1 MIKKAL
7 FATALT
13 FSMIALFFDGNAVL
27 NYLYQDSVDEEVGEL
42 SFLGLKAP
50 VEIRRDEFGI
60 PAIKANNS
68 EDLTFATGYV
78 MASDRLAQMYS
89 MALLA
94 QGRLSEMAGPVA
106 LDMDKYMRTLGINQ
120 IVEQKYS
127 TTDESVK
134 QLLESFS
141 RGVNAY
147 IETHQGKLPFDF
159 DLNKYKPEPWKPEN
173 SIYLFSILNLGVAFN
188 SHEEVAYLN
197 LAKALG
203 HKKAAWL
210 VPSYPDE
217 PLPFEEA
224 KKLEGIDL
232 NAVQNE
238 LLTVANIQNKIMD
251 TTSALGIAA
260 SNNWGVHKSKTKNN
274 ASIIANDTHLLL
286 SQPSVWMMM
295 SVDAPNYH
303 ATGIGLAGLPSV
315 VAGYNGHIAW
325 GETMVMADGQDI
337 FLEQLKDIDG
347 KKHYLFK
354 GEWLPTKERIE
365 TFKIRGGDTDTI
377 TVHETHHGPL
387 INSVSQNDPAH
398 TMMMVKTE
406 QQYGLAL
413 SWTATQP
420 DKTIEGFLNLARA
433 KNMEEAKAAIS
444 NVGYIHLNM
453 IYGDKDN
460 IAWQVTGNYPQ
471 RKKGTGFLPSPGWT
485 GEYDWDGY
493 VDVEKFPYV
502 LNPAQGFISTGN
514 DRTVDTSEYDF
525 TLTNSWYFPER
536 GERIK
541 QLLSATDQHTAQTSI
556 DMQADQHDVLVVKI
570 QRVFKQLEK
579 PLTAAI
585 DSLSKGDQIKAKAT
599 LKTILEFNGDM
610 LVDSQPGAVMAMFDH
625 QLTRGIFYDELAE
638 EKTKVDSED
647 KLLWKSFINM
657 NGRSYSAYQDHLL
670 AREDSPFWDDITTE
684 FKEDKPLIIAKA
696 LASTQTYG
704 NQLLGADSSKWQLGQ
719 LQKYTWESAGT
730 QMKPLLPFYEQWGIS
745 VLSGYLDRGPY
756 PAGGSR
762 NTLNVAGYDVGNDYD
777 VWNIPAMRLVVDFSL
792 DEPMYLTNAGGQ
804 SGNPASPYYDK
815 GIETWLKA
823 KNRKIPFKR
832 ENVRK
837 HYSKLLMLSP
847 K

>member
-1 MIKKAL
+1 MIKKIL
-7 FATALT
+7 LATAIT
-13 FSMIALFFDGNAVL
+13 FSMMALFFDGSAVL
-27 NYLYQDSVDEEVGEL
+27 NYLYRDSVDQEVGEL
-42 SFLGLKAP
+42 SFSGLKAP
-50 VEIRRDEFGI
+50 VEVRRDEFGI
-60 PAIKANNS
+60 PAIKANNT

-89 MALLA
+89 MSLLA

-120 IVEQKYS
+120 IVQQKYA

-134 QLLESFS
+134 RLLESFS

-203 HKKAAWL
+203 HEKAAWL

-217 PLPFEEA
+217 PLPFQEA

-295 SVDAPNYH
+295 SVDAPGYH

-365 TFKIRGGDTDTI
+365 TFNIRGGDTDTI

-398 TMMMVKTE
+398 TMMMVKTK

-420 DKTIEGFLNLARA
+420 DKTIEGFLDLARA

-471 RKKGTGFLPSPGWT
+471 RKKGTGFLPSPGWS

-493 VDVEKFPYV
+493 VDVDKFPYV

-719 LQKYTWESAGT
+719 LQNYTWESAGT

-745 VLSGYLDRGPY
+745 ALSGYLDRGPY

>member
-1 MIKKAL
+1 M
-7 FATALT
+7 
-13 FSMIALFFDGNAVL
+13 
-27 NYLYQDSVDEEVGEL
+27 
-42 SFLGLKAP
+42 
-50 VEIRRDEFGI
+50 
-60 PAIKANNS
+60 
-68 EDLTFATGYV
+68 
-78 MASDRLAQMYS
+78 
-89 MALLA
+89 
-94 QGRLSEMAGPVA
+94 
-106 LDMDKYMRTLGINQ
+106 
-120 IVEQKYS
+120 
-127 TTDESVK
+127 
-134 QLLESFS
+134 
-141 RGVNAY
+141 
-147 IETHQGKLPFDF
+147 
-159 DLNKYKPEPWKPEN
+159 
-173 SIYLFSILNLGVAFN
+173 
-188 SHEEVAYLN
+188 
-197 LAKALG
+197 
-203 HKKAAWL
+203 
-210 VPSYPDE
+210 
-217 PLPFEEA
+217 
-224 KKLEGIDL
+224 
-232 NAVQNE
+232 
-238 LLTVANIQNKIMD
+238 
-251 TTSALGIAA
+251 
-260 SNNWGVHKSKTKNN
+260 
-274 ASIIANDTHLLL
+274 
-286 SQPSVWMMM
+286 
-295 SVDAPNYH
+295 
-303 ATGIGLAGLPSV
+303 
-315 VAGYNGHIAW
+315 
-325 GETMVMADGQDI
+325 
-337 FLEQLKDIDG
+337 
-347 KKHYLFK
+347 
-354 GEWLPTKERIE
+354 PTKERIE

-406 QQYGLAL
+406 QEYGLAL

-638 EKTKVDSED
+638 EETKVDSED

-670 AREDSPFWDDITTE
+670 AREDSPFWDDVTTE
-684 FKEDKPLIIAKA
+684 IKEDKPLIIAKA

-704 NQLLGADSSKWQLGQ
+704 NQLLGADTSKWQLGQ
-719 LQKYTWESAGT
+719 LQNYTWESAGT
-730 QMKPLLPFYEQWGIS
+730 QMKPFLPFYEQWGIS

-847 K
+847 Q

>member
-1 MIKKAL
+1 MIKKIL
-7 FATALT
+7 LATAIT
-13 FSMIALFFDGNAVL
+13 FSMIALFFDGSAVL
-27 NYLYQDSVDEEVGEL
+27 NYLYRDSVDQEVGEL
-42 SFLGLKAP
+42 SFSGLKAP
-50 VEIRRDEFGI
+50 VEVRRDEFGI
-60 PAIKANNS
+60 PAIKANNT

-89 MALLA
+89 MSLLA

-120 IVEQKYS
+120 IVQQKYA

-134 QLLESFS
+134 RLLESFS

-406 QQYGLAL
+406 QEYGLAL

>member
-1 MIKKAL
+1 MIKKIL
-7 FATALT
+7 LATAIT
-13 FSMIALFFDGNAVL
+13 FSMMALFFDGSAVL
-27 NYLYQDSVDEEVGEL
+27 NYLYRDSMDNEVGEL
-42 SFLGLKAP
+42 SFSGLKAP
-50 VEIRRDEFGI
+50 VEVRRDEFGI
-60 PAIKANNS
+60 PAIKANNT

-89 MALLA
+89 MSLLA

-120 IVEQKYS
+120 IVQQKYA

-134 QLLESFS
+134 RLLESFS

-541 QLLSATDQHTAQTSI
+541 QLLSATDQHTFQTSI

-579 PLTAAI
+579 PLAAAI

-745 VLSGYLDRGPY
+745 ALSGYLDRGPY

-823 KNRKIPFKR
+823 ENRKIPFKR
-832 ENVRK
+832 ENIKK

>member
-1 MIKKAL
+1 MIKKIL
-7 FATALT
+7 LATAIT
-13 FSMIALFFDGNAVL
+13 FSVIALFFDSSAVL
-27 NYLYQDSVDEEVGEL
+27 NYLYQDSVDQEVGEL
-42 SFLGLKAP
+42 SFSELKAP

-406 QQYGLAL
+406 QEYGLAL

-745 VLSGYLDRGPY
+745 ALSGYLDRGPY

>member
-1 MIKKAL
+1 MIKKIL
-7 FATALT
+7 LATAIT
-13 FSMIALFFDGNAVL
+13 FSMIALFFDGSAVL
-27 NYLYQDSVDEEVGEL
+27 NYLYRDSMDNEVGEL
-42 SFLGLKAP
+42 SFSGLKAP
-50 VEIRRDEFGI
+50 VEVRRDEFGI
-60 PAIKANNS
+60 PAIKANNT

-89 MALLA
+89 MSLLA

-120 IVEQKYS
+120 IVQQKYA

-134 QLLESFS
+134 RLLESFS

-420 DKTIEGFLNLARA
+420 DKTIEGFLDLARA

-493 VDVEKFPYV
+493 VDVDKFPYV

-570 QRVFKQLEK
+570 HRVFKQLET
-579 PLTAAI
+579 PLAAAI
-585 DSLSKGDQIKAKAT
+585 DSLSEGDQIKAKAT

-638 EKTKVDSED
+638 EETKVDSED

-704 NQLLGADSSKWQLGQ
+704 KQLLGADTSKWQLGQ

-823 KNRKIPFKR
+823 ENRKIPFKR
-832 ENVRK
+832 ENIKK

>member
-203 HKKAAWL
+203 HEKAAWL

-217 PLPFEEA
+217 PLPFQEA
-224 KKLEGIDL
+224 IKLEGIDL

-238 LLTVANIQNKIMD
+238 LLNVANIQNKIMD

-295 SVDAPNYH
+295 SVDAPGYH

-354 GEWLPTKERIE
+354 GEWLPTKERTE

-377 TVHETHHGPL
+377 TVHETHHGPI
-387 INSVSQNDPAH
+387 INSVSAKDPAH
-398 TMMMVKTE
+398 TMMMIKTE
-406 QQYGLAL
+406 QEYGLAL

-460 IAWQVTGNYPQ
+460 IAWQVTGNYPN

-493 VDVEKFPYV
+493 VDVAKFPYV
-502 LNPAQGFISTGN
+502 LNPEQGFIGTGN

-525 TLTNSWYFPER
+525 TLSNSWYFPER

-541 QLLSATDQHTAQTSI
+541 QLLSATDQHTFQTSI

-570 QRVFKQLEK
+570 QQVFKQLEN
-579 PLTAAI
+579 PLAAAI
-585 DSLSKGDQIKAKAT
+585 NSLSKDDQIKAKAT

-638 EKTKVDSED
+638 EESKADSED

-670 AREDSPFWDDITTE
+670 ARDDSPFWDDVTTE
-684 FKEDKPLIIAKA
+684 IKEDKALTIAKA
-696 LASTQTYG
+696 LANTQTYG
-704 NQLLGADSSKWQLGQ
+704 KQILGADSSQWQLGQ
-719 LQKYTWESAGT
+719 LQNYTWESAGT
-730 QMKPLLPFYEQWGIS
+730 QMKHLLPFYEQWGIS
-745 VLSGYLDRGPY
+745 ALSGYLDRGPY

-777 VWNIPAMRLVVDFSL
+777 AWNIPAMRLVVDFSL

-823 KNRKIPFKR
+823 ENRNIPFKR
-832 ENVRK
+832 ENIK
-837 HYSKLLMLSP
+837 THYSKLLMLSP

>member
-1 MIKKAL
+1 MFVKNTLSIL
-7 FATALT
+7 GIGLLV
-13 FSMIALFFDGNAVL
+13 SSISGCQLLD
-27 NYLYQDSVDEEVGEL
+27 YLYQDSMDAEVGTLTFTEL
-42 SFLGLKAP
+42 KEP
-50 VEIRRDEFGI
+50 VEVRRDEFGI
-60 PAIKANNS
+60 PAIKANS
-68 EDLTFATGYV
+68 TEDLTFATGYV

-89 MALLA
+89 MSLLA
-94 QGRLSEMAGPVA
+94 QGRLSEMVGPVA

-120 IVEQKYS
+120 IVDQKYAAI
-127 TTDESVK
+127 DDSVK
-134 QLLESFS
+134 VLLESFS

-159 DLNKYKPEPWKPEN
+159 DLNQYKPEPWKPEN

-197 LAKALG
+197 LAKVLG
-203 HKKAAWL
+203 HEKAAWL

-217 PLPFEEA
+217 PLPFDEA
-224 KKLEGIDL
+224 KKLDGVDL

-238 LLTVANIQNKIMD
+238 LLYVASIQNKIMD

-260 SNNWGVHKSKTKNN
+260 SNNWGIHKSKTKNN

-295 SVDAPNYH
+295 SVDAPGYH
-303 ATGIGLAGLPSV
+303 ASGIGLAGLPSV

-354 GEWLPTKERIE
+354 GEWLPTEERVE
-365 TFKIRGGDTDTI
+365 TFNIRGGDTDTI
-377 TVHETHHGPL
+377 TVHKTHHGPI
-387 INSVSQNDPAH
+387 INSVSTNDPAH
-398 TMMMVKTE
+398 TMMMIKTKQE
-406 QQYGLAL
+406 YGLAL

-420 DKTIEGFLNLARA
+420 DKTIAGFLNLARA
-433 KNMEEAKAAIS
+433 TTMAEAKAAVS
-444 NVGYIHLNM
+444 DVGYIHLNM

-493 VDVEKFPYV
+493 VGVEKFPYV
-502 LNPAQGFISTGN
+502 INPEQGFIGTGN
-514 DRTVDTSEYDF
+514 DRTVDTSKYDF
-525 TLTNSWYFPER
+525 TLSNSWYFPER

-579 PLTAAI
+579 PLAAAI
-585 DSLSKGDQIKAKAT
+585 NSLSKDEQIKANTT
-599 LKTILEFNGDM
+599 LKTLLEFNGDM

-638 EKTKVDSED
+638 EEETDN
-647 KLLWKSFINM
+647 LLWKSFINM

-670 AREDSPFWDDITTE
+670 GREDSPFWDDVTTE
-684 FKEDKPLIIAKA
+684 VKEDKPFIIAKA
-696 LASTQTYG
+696 LANTQTYG
-704 NQLLGADSSKWQLGQ
+704 KQILGADTSKWQLGQ
-719 LQKYTWESAGT
+719 LQSYTWESGGT
-730 QMKPLLPFYEQWGIS
+730 QMKPFLPFYEQWGVS
-745 VLSGYLDRGPY
+745 ALSGYLDRGPY

-762 NTLNVAGYDVGNDYD
+762 NTLNVTGYDVGNDYD
-777 VWNIPAMRLVVDFSL
+777 VWNVPAMRLVVDFSL

-823 KNRKIPFKR
+823 ENRIIPFKR
-832 ENVRK
+832 ENIKK
-837 HYSKLLMLSP
+837 HFSKVLMLEP
-847 K
+847 KKIL

>member
-1 MIKKAL
+1 MIKKIL
-7 FATALT
+7 LATAIT
-13 FSMIALFFDGNAVL
+13 FSMIALFFDGSAVL
-27 NYLYQDSVDEEVGEL
+27 NYLYRDSMDNEVGEL
-42 SFLGLKAP
+42 SFSGLKAP
-50 VEIRRDEFGI
+50 VEVRRDEFGI
-60 PAIKANNS
+60 PAIKANNT

-89 MALLA
+89 MSLLA

-120 IVEQKYS
+120 IVQQKYA

-134 QLLESFS
+134 RLLESFS

-406 QQYGLAL
+406 QEYGLAL

-541 QLLSATDQHTAQTSI
+541 QLLSATDQHTFQTSI

-638 EKTKVDSED
+638 EETKVDSED

-670 AREDSPFWDDITTE
+670 AREDSPFWDDVTTE
-684 FKEDKPLIIAKA
+684 IKEDKPLIIAKA

-704 NQLLGADSSKWQLGQ
+704 KQLLGADTSKWQLGQ
-719 LQKYTWESAGT
+719 LQNYTWESAGT
-730 QMKPLLPFYEQWGIS
+730 QMKPFLPFYEQWGIS

-823 KNRKIPFKR
+823 ENRKIPFKR

>member
-1 MIKKAL
+1 MLLKNILPIFGIGLLVTSISGCQFLDYLYEDSLDAEVGV
-7 FATALT
+7 LT
-13 FSMIALFFDGNAVL
+13 FK
-27 NYLYQDSVDEEVGEL
+27 EL
-42 SFLGLKAP
+42 KEP
-50 VEIRRDEFGI
+50 VEVRRDEFGI
-60 PAIKANNS
+60 PAIKANS
-68 EDLTFATGYV
+68 TEDLTFATGYV

-120 IVEQKYS
+120 IVEQKYAS
-127 TTDESVK
+127 TDESVK
-134 QLLESFS
+134 RLLESFS

-159 DLNKYKPEPWKPEN
+159 DLNKYNPEPWKPEN

-203 HKKAAWL
+203 HEKAAWL

-217 PLPFEEA
+217 PLPYAEA
-224 KKLEGIDL
+224 KKLDGVDL

-238 LLTVANIQNKIMD
+238 LLNVANIQNKIMD

-295 SVDAPNYH
+295 SVDAPDYH

-354 GEWLPTKERIE
+354 GEWLPTKERTE
-365 TFKIRGGDTDTI
+365 TFKIRGDDTDTI
-377 TVHETHHGPL
+377 TVHETHHGPI
-387 INSVSQNDPAH
+387 INSVSAKDPAH
-398 TMMMVKTE
+398 TMMMIKTE
-406 QQYGLAL
+406 QEYGLAL

-433 KNMEEAKAAIS
+433 KNMAEAKAAIS
-444 NVGYIHLNM
+444 NVGYIHLNI

-502 LNPAQGFISTGN
+502 LNPEQGFIGTGN
-514 DRTVDTSEYDF
+514 DRTVDTADYDF
-525 TLTNSWYFPER
+525 TLSNSWYFPER

-541 QLLSATDQHTAQTSI
+541 QLLSATDQHTFQTSI

-570 QRVFKQLEK
+570 QQVFKQLET
-579 PLTAAI
+579 PLATAI
-585 DSLSKGDQIKAKAT
+585 NSLSKDDQIKAKAT
-599 LKTILEFNGDM
+599 LKTLLEFNGDM

-625 QLTRGIFYDELAE
+625 QLTRGIFHDELTTGKHE
-638 EKTKVDSED
+638 ESDM
-647 KLLWKSFINM
+647 LWKSFINM
-657 NGRSYSAYQDHLL
+657 SGRSYSAYQDHLL
-670 AREDSPFWDDITTE
+670 GREDSPFWDDVTT
-684 FKEDKPLIIAKA
+684 KIREDKALIIAQA
-696 LASTQTYG
+696 LANTHSYG
-704 NQLLGADSSKWQLGQ
+704 KQLLGADSSQWQLGQ
-719 LQKYTWESAGT
+719 LQNYTWESAGT

-745 VLSGYLDRGPY
+745 ALSEYLDRGPY

-777 VWNIPAMRLVVDFSL
+777 VWNVPAMRLVVDFSL

-823 KNRKIPFKR
+823 ENRNIPFKR
-832 ENVRK
+832 ENIKK
-837 HYSKLLMLSP
+837 HYSKLLILKP
-847 K
+847 GN

>member
-1 MIKKAL
+1 MIKKIL
-7 FATALT
+7 LATAIT
-13 FSMIALFFDGNAVL
+13 FSMIALFFDGSAVL
-27 NYLYQDSVDEEVGEL
+27 NYLYRDSMDNEVGEL
-42 SFLGLKAP
+42 SFSGLKAP
-50 VEIRRDEFGI
+50 VEVRRDEFGI
-60 PAIKANNS
+60 PAIKANNT

-89 MALLA
+89 MSLLA

-120 IVEQKYS
+120 IVQQKYA

-134 QLLESFS
+134 RLLESFS

-406 QQYGLAL
+406 QEYGLAL

-745 VLSGYLDRGPY
+745 ALSGYLDRGPY

>member
-1 MIKKAL
+1 MIKKIL
-7 FATALT
+7 LATAIT
-13 FSMIALFFDGNAVL
+13 FSVIALFFDSSAVL
-27 NYLYQDSVDEEVGEL
+27 NYLYQDSVDQEVGEL
-42 SFLGLKAP
+42 SFSELKAP
-50 VEIRRDEFGI
+50 VEVRRDEFGI
-60 PAIKANNS
+60 PAIKANS
-68 EDLTFATGYV
+68 TEDLTFATGYV

-120 IVEQKYS
+120 IVEQKYA

-134 QLLESFS
+134 RLLESFS

-197 LAKALG
+197 LAKELG
-203 HKKAAWL
+203 HEKAAWL

-354 GEWLPTKERIE
+354 GEWLPTNERIE

-398 TMMMVKTE
+398 TMMMIKTE
-406 QQYGLAL
+406 QEYGLAL

-433 KNMEEAKAAIS
+433 KNMAEAKAAIS

-460 IAWQVTGNYPQ
+460 IAWQVTGNYPN

-502 LNPAQGFISTGN
+502 LNPEQGFISTGN

-525 TLTNSWYFPER
+525 TLSNSWYFPER

-541 QLLSATDQHTAQTSI
+541 QLLSATDQHTFQTSI

-570 QRVFKQLEK
+570 QQVFKQLEN
-579 PLTAAI
+579 PLAAAI
-585 DSLSKGDQIKAKAT
+585 NSLSKDDQIKAKAT

-638 EKTKVDSED
+638 QESKVDSED

-670 AREDSPFWDDITTE
+670 ARDDSPFWDDVTTE
-684 FKEDKPLIIAKA
+684 IKEDKALTIAKA
-696 LASTQTYG
+696 LANTQTYG
-704 NQLLGADSSKWQLGQ
+704 KQILGADSSQWQLGQ
-719 LQKYTWESAGT
+719 LQNYTWESAGT
-730 QMKPLLPFYEQWGIS
+730 QMKHLLPFYEQWGIS
-745 VLSGYLDRGPY
+745 ALSGYLDRGPY

-777 VWNIPAMRLVVDFSL
+777 AWNIPAMRLVVDFSL

-823 KNRKIPFKR
+823 ENRNIPFKR
-832 ENVRK
+832 ENIK
-837 HYSKLLMLSP
+837 THYSKLLMLTP
-847 K
+847 E

>member
-1 MIKKAL
+1 MIKKIL
-7 FATALT
+7 LATAIT
-13 FSMIALFFDGNAVL
+13 FSMIALLFDGSAVL
-27 NYLYQDSVDEEVGEL
+27 NYLYRDSMDNEVGEL
-42 SFLGLKAP
+42 SFSGLKAP
-50 VEIRRDEFGI
+50 VEVRRDEFGI
-60 PAIKANNS
+60 PAIKANNT

-89 MALLA
+89 MSLLA

-120 IVEQKYS
+120 IVQQKYA

-134 QLLESFS
+134 RLLESFS

-541 QLLSATDQHTAQTSI
+541 QLLSATDQHTFQTSI

-585 DSLSKGDQIKAKAT
+585 DSLSKRDQIKAKAT

-638 EKTKVDSED
+638 EETKVDSED

-670 AREDSPFWDDITTE
+670 AREDSPFWDDVTTE

-745 VLSGYLDRGPY
+745 ALSGYLDRGPY

-823 KNRKIPFKR
+823 ENRKIPFKR

>member
-1 MIKKAL
+1 MIKKIL
-7 FATALT
+7 LATAIT
-13 FSMIALFFDGNAVL
+13 FSMITLFFDGSAVL
-27 NYLYQDSVDEEVGEL
+27 NYLYRDSMDNEVGEL
-42 SFLGLKAP
+42 SFSGLKAP
-50 VEIRRDEFGI
+50 VEVRRDEFGI
-60 PAIKANNS
+60 PAIKANNT

-89 MALLA
+89 MSLLA

-120 IVEQKYS
+120 IVQQKYA

-134 QLLESFS
+134 RLLESFS

-406 QQYGLAL
+406 QEYGLAL

-541 QLLSATDQHTAQTSI
+541 QLLSATDQHTFQTSI

-579 PLTAAI
+579 PLAAAI

-638 EKTKVDSED
+638 EETKVDSED

-670 AREDSPFWDDITTE
+670 AREDSPFWDDVTTE
-684 FKEDKPLIIAKA
+684 IKEDKPLIIAKA

-704 NQLLGADSSKWQLGQ
+704 KQLLGADTSKWQLGQ
-719 LQKYTWESAGT
+719 LQNYTWESAGT
-730 QMKPLLPFYEQWGIS
+730 QMKPFLPFYEQWGIS

-792 DEPMYLTNAGGQ
+792 DEPVLRQRDRDLAEG
-804 SGNPASPYYDK
+804 
-815 GIETWLKA
+815 
-823 KNRKIPFKR
+823 R
-832 ENVRK
+832 E
-837 HYSKLLMLSP
+837 S
-847 K
+847 